1 LMKQH
6 PLAKQKGYGMIIGI
20 DIGGSTT
27 KIVGIKGNTIID
39 PLTVEANDPIAS
51 ASGAMGKFLN
61 VNKVGLNDIEKVI
74 ITGVGASFLGD
85 DLLGLPLLKTEEF
98 RALGYGG
105 LFLSGLQKAI
115 VTSVGTGTAFVK
127 AHGRCI
133 HHLGGTGVGGGTILG
148 LSKAMVNLSS
158 FENIVEMAAG
168 GKLHNVDLSI
178 GDISHADIGNLPST
192 ITASNFGKMNDQAS
206 RNDITRGILNMVFQV
221 VGMMAIFAARTERDK
236 DIVMAGKMV
245 HIPQARKTFD
255 ELGKLY
261 KVNFH
266 IPRYAEY
273 STAIGAGIS
282 RSLED
287 FITN

>member
-1 LMKQH
+1 
-6 PLAKQKGYGMIIGI
+6 MIIGI

-27 KIVGIKGNTIID
+27 KIVGIKNKTIVD

-51 ASGAMGKFLN
+51 ASGALGKFLS
-61 VNKVGLNDIEKVI
+61 VNKINLHDIEKVI
-74 ITGVGASFLGD
+74 TTGVGSSFLGD
-85 DLLGLPLLKTEEF
+85 DLLGLPLIKIEEF

-105 LFLSGLQKAI
+105 LYLSGLKKAI

-158 FENIVEMAAG
+158 FDNIIEMASS
-168 GKLHNVDLSI
+168 GKLNTVDLSI
-178 GDISHADIGNLPST
+178 GDISHAGISNLPNS

-206 RNDITRGILNMVFQV
+206 RNDISRGILNMVFQV

-245 HIPQARKTFD
+245 HVPQAKKTFS

-261 KVNFH
+261 KVTFH
-266 IPRYAEY
+266 IPRLAEY
-273 STAIGAGIS
+273 STAIGAAIS
-282 RSLED
+282 QSLEE
-287 FITN
+287 FID